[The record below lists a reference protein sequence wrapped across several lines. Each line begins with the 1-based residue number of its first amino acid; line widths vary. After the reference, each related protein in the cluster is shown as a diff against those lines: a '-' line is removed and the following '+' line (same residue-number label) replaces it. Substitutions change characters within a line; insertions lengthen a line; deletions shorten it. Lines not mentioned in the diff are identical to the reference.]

1 MIFLIIMSFSLFS
14 QVEDVVISTSSLT
27 VKEIYLPKNKRNPMV
42 KSSVYGTTTKK
53 YSLELSTTS
62 INTYSLNNFVL
73 NGIIKYENGR
83 EALLKNNI
91 TGEIFILKNSG
102 NLKSLSDSKKILKN
116 VKGDIKGKS
125 VVLYDSEK
133 KETKEF
139 VIE

>member
-1 MIFLIIMSFSLFS
+1 MSFSLFS

>member
-1 MIFLIIMSFSLFS
+1 
-14 QVEDVVISTSSLT
+14 
-27 VKEIYLPKNKRNPMV
+27 
-42 KSSVYGTTTKK
+42 
-53 YSLELSTTS
+53 LELSTTS

-116 VKGDIKGKS
+116 IKGDIKGKS

>member
-14 QVEDVVISTSSLT
+14 QVEDVVISTSSLN

-42 KSSVYGTTTKK
+42 KSNVYGTTTKK

-116 VKGDIKGKS
+116 IKGDIKGKS